1 MNFLHTNYVICKYC
15 YISSFPIFIPFPSFL
30 FIALAW
36 ASSMTLNVSIGS
48 RFPCFALLKNPAS
61 MLSVGYLKML
71 FIRLIK
77 GNFLLYHFCWEF
89 LWICTLLIFCIPSN
103 IWKNSPVKMFRSRAF
118 LVGKFIIKHLFFL
131 TELLKFYIFS
141 HVILVSY
148 IFRGIFHYLKLSNL
162 LV

>member
-1 MNFLHTNYVICKYC
+1 MLYFFFSDLYTFSFFPVYC
-15 YISSFPIFIPFPSFL
+15 TSLGLQYD
-30 FIALAW
+30 
-36 ASSMTLNVSIGS
+36 VECIGS